1 MLSHWVCRLIIYQSF
16 VSHSQASGD
25 EMNIWH
31 SPMDTTCD
39 LYLLDAQ
46 QPPANLGSM
55 DVGMEP
61 LDDLPPSKA
70 YYDSSRIWNRSFD
83 WTLQY
88 AVPSLPP
95 NSSYLGHQQYTFSQF
110 PVQGESIDYNSSGM
124 WNTTP
129 GWSLQCAVPSRP
141 QDRSYS
147 DHETIQQHNL
157 SHAPVQGEP
166 ADYSLEY
173 TCGQRPEST
182 SSHFPSPPD
191 SELRTPVHATWDTAK
206 SKGSYRD
213 SASLEFT
220 STAPEPAVVFEY
232 NDEQSLP
239 PVEYPY
245 AAGLKGAETVANDR
259 GQDDDKADDFEPCG
273 NLRRPGTPHPA
284 SISLLDGFDGLMGLS
299 TVETTSSGI
308 VNGNDHAVQLDRS
321 NIVEA
326 EAQPRPEQSTV
337 VPDVETE
344 ALTPTHQTSNASKD
358 DGAPHENSGPSV
370 SNVDTASHDD
380 QLPAPFVREGTE
392 PLEEGEDQPPVVFL
406 DLAASDGNSGSAPSM
421 DPHTQASD
429 PPTTDPVSQADII
442 PEVQF
447 TPLPVLPS
455 DPSPSH
461 ASHSAPRS
469 PRRNPDDRHSTRAV
483 RRPGTNSRSSLAV
496 INDAKRMAAK
506 KEGLEQAQ
514 ARIHARKRALFQSQ
528 MRVVRPLPKRAL
540 DDPHSQS
547 AVPRQALTPVPT
559 TQDDDDPRPD
569 RCDRKKRIR
578 FSDSQ
583 SSSSASQILPTPQP
597 CTNKVRS
604 AQASSRSSS
613 RKPLRSIL
621 KNKNLGTSTHRQ
633 QPVTRPLSK
642 ARFSAAQGL
651 SSATFDNSQPVAGP
665 SSGPLHDATFG
676 GPNGSTGFT
685 ASTFGGSQ
693 PVASPSSGPSY
704 NRSIFGTSQG
714 SHKIAG
720 IWGSEPVAGPS
731 ARPSSDARFGAR
743 SHSILRHAPNSS
755 RVSSSSQPTARLSSH
770 PPSQAMFGAPQQ
782 TYRGQSVKIR
792 TA

>member
-1 MLSHWVCRLIIYQSF
+1 MLSHWVYRLIIYQSF

-25 EMNIWH
+25 EMSIWH

-39 LYLLDAQ
+39 LYLLDVQ
-46 QPPANLGSM
+46 QPLANSGSL

-61 LDDLPPSKA
+61 LDDLLPSKA
-70 YYDSSRIWNRSFD
+70 CYDPSRIWNTSFD

-88 AVPSLPP
+88 SVPSLPP

-110 PVQGESIDYNSSGM
+110 PVQGEFIDYNSSGM

-129 GWSLQCAVPSRP
+129 GWSLQCATPSQP
-141 QDRSYS
+141 QDRNYFGY
-147 DHETIQQHNL
+147 EQHNF
-157 SHAPVQGEP
+157 SHGPVQGEP
-166 ADYSLEY
+166 IGYSLEY
-173 TCGQRPEST
+173 TYGQRPEST
-182 SSHFPSPPD
+182 PSHFPSPPD
-191 SELRTPVHATWDTAK
+191 SDLWTPMHATWDTAK
-206 SKGSYRD
+206 SEGSYCD
-213 SASLEFT
+213 PASLKFT
-220 STAPEPAVVFEY
+220 STAPEPTVVFED
-232 NDEQSLP
+232 NDEQLLP

-245 AAGLKGAETVANDR
+245 AAGLKGAETVASDR
-259 GQDDDKADDFEPCG
+259 GQADDKADDFEPCG

-284 SISLLDGFDGLMGLS
+284 SISLLDGFDRSMGLP
-299 TVETTSSGI
+299 TVDTTSSGI
-308 VNGNDHAVQLDRS
+308 VSGNDHAVQLDGS

-326 EAQPRPEQSTV
+326 EAQSRPEQSTV
-337 VPDVETE
+337 VPHVETE
-344 ALTPTHQTSNASKD
+344 APTSTHETSNSSK

-370 SNVDTASHDD
+370 SNADTASHED

-406 DLAASDGNSGSAPSM
+406 DLAALDGDSGSAPSR

-429 PPTTDPVSQADII
+429 PPTTDPVSQADTI

-455 DPSPSH
+455 DRSPSH
-461 ASHSAPRS
+461 ASHMAPRF
-469 PRRNPDDRHSTRAV
+469 PPRNPDGCHSTRAV
-483 RRPGTNSRSSLAV
+483 RRPGTNSRSLLAV

-547 AVPRQALTPVPT
+547 AVPRQALAPVPT
-559 TQDDDDPRPD
+559 TRDDDDDDPRPD

-583 SSSSASQILPTPQP
+583 SSSSASQILPTPQLR
-597 CTNKVRS
+597 TNKVRS
-604 AQASSRSSS
+604 AQTSSRSSS

-633 QPVTRPLSK
+633 QPVTRPLSE
-642 ARFSAAQGL
+642 ARFRAAQGL

-676 GPNGSTGFT
+676 GPNGSTGLT

-704 NRSIFGTSQG
+704 NRSIFGTSQD
-714 SHKIAG
+714 SHRIAG
-720 IWGSEPVAGPS
+720 NWGLEPVAGPP
-731 ARPSSDARFGAR
+731 ARLSSDARFGAR
-743 SHSILRHAPNSS
+743 SHSTLRHAAYSP
-755 RVSSSSQPTARLSSH
+755 RVPSSSQPIARLPSR

-782 TYRGQSVKIR
+782 TYRGQSMEIR